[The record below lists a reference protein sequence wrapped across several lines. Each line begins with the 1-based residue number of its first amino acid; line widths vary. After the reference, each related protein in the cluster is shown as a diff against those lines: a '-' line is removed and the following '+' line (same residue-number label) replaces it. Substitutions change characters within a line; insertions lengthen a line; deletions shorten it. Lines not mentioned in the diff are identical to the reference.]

1 MDLVVVL
8 RAQEIRLLLVH
19 LKVMLVDL
27 EIVDLI
33 TKVVAVEDLLLQ
45 VNLERVVET
54 VEMV

>member
-1 MDLVVVL
+1 MEQAVAL

-33 TKVVAVEDLLLQ
+33 TKVVAVEDLPQQ
-45 VNLERVVET
+45 VKQDRQVET
-54 VEMV
+54 VEQV